1 MTARISTLLQS
12 ERGRSAHSSSLNPF
26 VGAVTVVGAVTEL
39 ENCPLLHACWSVC
52 EHLSSFS
59 SLPGA
64 DPCLKRAS
72 RLKRTRD
79 EWHLLEEK
87 AGRVSRVYRRAL
99 TELEWMQ
106 VRSRGDSLVSSV
118 IARRA
123 RHAVHRAK
131 PLGVLT

>member
-1 MTARISTLLQS
+1 MEDGT
-12 ERGRSAHSSSLNPF
+12 
-26 VGAVTVVGAVTEL
+26 
-39 ENCPLLHACWSVC
+39 LLHACWSVC